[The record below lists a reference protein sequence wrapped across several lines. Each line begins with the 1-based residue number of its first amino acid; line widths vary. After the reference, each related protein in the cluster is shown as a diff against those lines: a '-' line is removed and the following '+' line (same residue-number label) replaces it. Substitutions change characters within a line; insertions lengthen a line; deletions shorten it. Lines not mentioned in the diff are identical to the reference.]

1 MRVVNMDTNY
11 NAGFNIPKNRPVDYH
26 NEGATKPMN
35 PPKEKETGKSFKQE
49 LEKSKT
55 DKPSFK
61 SDKPKSTKS
70 KEGKAEQGES
80 SSSTLL
86 SPLLVL
92 RGRDASDGLEP
103 DDSLPIVEE
112 TLPADEEVPVPDM
125 SVEHML
131 FPYIPLKDMPVKDMP
146 VKDMPVKDMPV
157 PDMSVK
163 DIPVK
168 DMPAKDM
175 PVKDMPVKDMPV
187 KDMPVKDMPVPDMPV
202 KDIPVK
208 DMPVPDMP
216 VKDIPVKDMPVPD
229 MPVKDIP
236 VKDMPAKDMPV
247 KDIPVKDMPAKDM
260 PVKDMP
266 VKDMPVKDMP
276 VKDMPVKDMPVK
288 DMPVKDMPVKDMPAK
303 DMPVKD
309 MPVKD
314 MPVKDMPVYE
324 KAAAPVLRP
333 LQSLKEGDAILA
345 RNALKDETI
354 SPSDLFSQAASKVNQ
369 SSPEIKT
376 EVKTEVKPEGIPPTP
391 MQQFAPATDS
401 SNIAPVQRPAL
412 QEIID
417 KIVDKVYTLTLEG
430 KGQTDTVITLKN
442 PPILEGATIAI
453 TSFDTAKGE
462 LNLSFNGLSPEARNL
477 LDTQQAKE
485 SLKSALQ
492 EKGYAVHIISMS
504 NEPLATARTESEGAR
519 QEKGDREQ
527 EGQGGGGQG
536 GKKGRDEERG

>member
-146 VKDMPVKDMPV
+146 VKDM
-157 PDMSVK
+157 
-163 DIPVK
+163 
-168 DMPAKDM
+168 
-175 PVKDMPVKDMPV
+175 
-187 KDMPVKDMPVPDMPV
+187 
-202 KDIPVK
+202 
-208 DMPVPDMP
+208 
-216 VKDIPVKDMPVPD
+216 PVKDMPVPD